1 MARRRTRRCNPRVT
15 FLGRKRLKNGKLAK
29 KKSRISFIA
38 KKRRAGRTPKRLAKF
53 AAKVRAGKVRR
64 NRRGQI
70 LGFKK

>member
-1 MARRRTRRCNPRVT
+1 MARRCNPRVT
-15 FLGRKRLKNGKLAK
+15 FLGRKRLKNGKLSK
-29 KKSRISFIA
+29 KKVRISFIA
-38 KKRRAGRTPKRLAKF
+38 RKHRKGRAPKRLAKF